1 MLIVGQRLE
10 NAFINGLFVCFLK
23 KEGGV
28 SHSGRGSKS
37 HFDVAGTDF
46 TFCYKLE
53 PDGVLGCR
61 CHHVSL
67 SFD

>member
-10 NAFINGLFVCFLK
+10 NAFINFFFFK

-28 SHSGRGSKS
+28 SHSGGGSNS

-46 TFCYKLE
+46 TFCSKLE

>member
-10 NAFINGLFVCFLK
+10 NAFIIFFFFK
-23 KEGGV
+23 EEGGV
-28 SHSGRGSKS
+28 RHSGGGSKS
-37 HFDVAGTDF
+37 HFDVAGTDL

-53 PDGVLGCR
+53 PDGVPGCC